1 MGKEPLNN
9 LEPTSRSNGCFGLRM
24 AHFGRRS
31 VAFLAAALVRKL
43 GNVEIL
49 SPAAIK
55 CHDPVTIA
63 RAARCRSQPNNERVM
78 ASKKSVR
85 PNDRISVLRHRQSL
99 KMARSA
105 HAYVRGST
113 VKFYEW
119 LHQQKRGALPEGP
132 SIWIC
137 GDCHV
142 GNLGPVAGMDGRV
155 DIQIRDLDQTVIGN
169 PAHDII
175 RLALSLATASRG
187 SDLSGVTTARILE
200 QIIEGYQAALRRDAD
215 AIDEAPK
222 SIQFVMKRSIARSW
236 KHLANERLG
245 DPKPTIPLGS
255 RFWALSKSE
264 RAVIEVLFKTPSLCH
279 LATSL
284 RSRDDDAPVDV
295 ADAAYWMKGCSSLGL
310 LRFAVLLSIGSG
322 KKGDLALM
330 DVKEA
335 VTAAAPRYAKEK
347 MPKDQAERV
356 LEGAMHLSPHLG
368 KRMVAG
374 KIEGKSVFIRELLP
388 QDLKIEL
395 EQLTAP
401 DAMKAASFLAG
412 VVGKAHARQM
422 DVATR
427 KGWSHE
433 LDRNRS
439 DSLEAPSWLWSSVV
453 ALVGAHEIAYLEHC
467 RRYANASA

>member
-1 MGKEPLNN
+1 M
-9 LEPTSRSNGCFGLRM
+9 T
-24 AHFGRRS
+24 
-31 VAFLAAALVRKL
+31 
-43 GNVEIL
+43 
-49 SPAAIK
+49 
-55 CHDPVTIA
+55 
-63 RAARCRSQPNNERVM
+63 
-78 ASKKSVR
+78 SKKSVR
-85 PNDRISVLRHRQSL
+85 PNDRISVLRLRQSL
-99 KMARSA
+99 KMSRSA

-119 LHQQKRGALPEGP
+119 LVQQKRGTLPEGP
-132 SIWIC
+132 PVWIC

-142 GNLGPVAGMDGRV
+142 GNLGPVAGPDGRV

-187 SDLSGVTTARILE
+187 SDLPGVTTTHILE
-200 QIIEGYQAALRRDAD
+200 QVVDGYQAALRRDAD
-215 AIDEAPK
+215 EIEDAPK
-222 SIQFVMKRSIARSW
+222 SVQFVMKQSMARSW
-236 KHLANERLG
+236 RHLANERLENT
-245 DPKPTIPLGS
+245 KPTIPLGA

-264 RAVIEVLFKTPSLCH
+264 REAIEELFGSPPLHH

-284 RSRDDDAPVDV
+284 KSRDNDSSVEV

-310 LRFAVLLSIGSG
+310 LRFAVLLTIGSG
-322 KKGDLALM
+322 KKRDMALM

-335 VTAAAPRYAKEK
+335 VAAAAPRYTKQK

-356 LEGAMHLSPHLG
+356 VEGAMHLSPHLG
-368 KRMVAG
+368 KRMVVG

-395 EQLTAP
+395 ERLTVP
-401 DAMKAASFLAG
+401 EAMKAASFLAG

-427 KGWSHE
+427 KNWFNE
-433 LDRNRS
+433 LNRHRS
-439 DSLEAPSWLWSSVV
+439 KSLDAPSWLWSSVV

-467 RRYANASA
+467 RKYANASA